1 MALSQG
7 GTYQAAQTTTDD
19 KKSKKAKAK
28 DKRLQVKIFS
38 PYQTYYQGEAVSLS
52 AQNRTGPFDVLA
64 GHINFFSLL
73 TGGTVVLNTGF
84 QVLEFEIA
92 RGIIRVNHDDVTLF
106 ADV

>member
-7 GTYQAAQTTTDD
+7 GTYQQAQ
-19 KKSKKAKAK
+19 KGKSRK
-28 DKRLQVKIFS
+28 DQRLRVKIFS
-38 PYQTYYQGEAVSLS
+38 PYQTYYQGEAISIS
-52 AQNRTGPFDVLA
+52 AQNRTGPFDVLP

-73 TGGTVVLNTGF
+73 TGGTVILNTGF
-84 QVLEFEIA
+84 QRLEFEIA

>member
-1 MALSQG
+1 MALSSG
-7 GTYQAAQTTTDD
+7 GTYQAAQTAPDE
-19 KKSKKAKAK
+19 KKSKKGK

-38 PYQTYYQGEAVSLS
+38 PYQTYYQGEAVSVS

-73 TGGTVVLNTGF
+73 TGGTVVLNTGS
-84 QVLEFEIA
+84 QRLEFEIA